1 MSERLYSASQI
12 AGLLG
17 TSPGSVVEWMQ
28 RGWLP
33 FLRFPDG
40 QVRVSRDVLMHFLQR
55 RGVEAEAV
63 LLKANGTDIGE
74 ECSDGFP
81 SAVESPE
88 SSEPTGE
95 PTSADYVS
103 DDRADEE
110 RYEPN
115 EYQFVGRPGVRID
128 EPRADEPD
136 EFGQPDECEDIEE
149 VEQELDPGLASHT
162 GQPAHL
168 PALEAAILHARTNG
182 HPDPLDVKTDT
193 RDEHQTARQ
202 VCQEILRDAVARGAS
217 AVHLFP
223 AEEGF
228 SLRLRVDG
236 VLHEKPRFTSILP
249 DGLGPQLIET
259 FGRLSCSGR
268 SCDTG
273 GSFHLDIDDR
283 AVHFEMTTL
292 NTVRGPAAVLA
303 IDDPAGGRKDLSE
316 LGMSESDRQAVARG
330 LAIGRGLVL
339 VASPEPRTRHRLLEA
354 LSDRPAD
361 SARSV
366 LVVTSS
372 ADLRVDHASVV
383 RVGPATDS
391 AYADALATAMAADA
405 DLTVVDDLRDP
416 SSAQAAVEL
425 ALGGTCVLAGVDAP
439 DAAHAITDLL
449 AMDVPP
455 WPLSRAIQLVL
466 AGRLPRRL
474 CAKCRLPRR
483 ADTLLAGEL
492 GVTEGQL
499 PDTVYGSVG
508 CPVCHSSG
516 YAGVAGLLSVMEMSP
531 GLLRAIRQGYD
542 ASVISA
548 AAQYDGMT
556 PLRKAGLRALR
567 WGLTSPDELRRSCP
581 DLFAPR

>member
-81 SAVESPE
+81 PAVESPE
-88 SSEPTGE
+88 PGEPTGDQ
-95 PTSADYVS
+95 TSADYVS
-103 DDRADEE
+103 DGPADED

-115 EYQFVGRPGVRID
+115 EYQFVGRPGVQLD
-128 EPRADEPD
+128 DPQPEEPD
-136 EFGQPDECEDIEE
+136 EFEDIED
-149 VEQELDPGLASHT
+149 VEQELDPGLASRT
-162 GQPAHL
+162 SQPAHL
-168 PALEAAILHARTNG
+168 PALEAAILQARTNG
-182 HPDPLDVKTDT
+182 HPDPLDAKTPFHS

-202 VCQEILRDAVARGAS
+202 VCQEIVRDAVARGAS

-223 AEEGF
+223 VEEGF

-268 SCDTG
+268 SCDSG
-273 GSFHLDIDDR
+273 CSFHLDIDDR
-283 AVHFEMTTL
+283 AVRFEMTTL

-330 LAIGRGLVL
+330 LAIGRGLIL

-354 LSDRPAD
+354 LSNGPAD

-372 ADLRVDHASVV
+372 AELRVDHGAVV

-405 DLTVVDDLRDP
+405 DLAVVDDLRDP
-416 SSAQAAVEL
+416 SSARAAVEL

-483 ADTLLAGEL
+483 PDASLAGEL
-492 GVTEGQL
+492 GVAEGQL